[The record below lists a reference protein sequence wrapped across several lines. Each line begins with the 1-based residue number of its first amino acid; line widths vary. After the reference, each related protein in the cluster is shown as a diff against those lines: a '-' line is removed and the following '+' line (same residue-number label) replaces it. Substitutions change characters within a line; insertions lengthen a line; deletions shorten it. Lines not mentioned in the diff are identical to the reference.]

1 MGTPA
6 KVREMVVA
14 WGGWSRRKPKGSFR
28 AGRFMLAKRAMWAMV
43 VWPQTKPSKVSR
55 RNGLKGMPDPSGPPK
70 LKPRWDVHLP
80 KIWNTLSLEQN
91 QLTGNIPVELGR
103 LSNPRYLGLQDNQ
116 PTGRIPTELS
126 NTPELKV
133 STDGLETCPQVEQH

>member
-1 MGTPA
+1 MHGNQLTGSIPP
-6 KVREMVVA
+6 EL
-14 WGGWSRRKPKGSFR
+14 GGLSNLEG
-28 AGRFMLAKRAMWAMV
+28 
-43 VWPQTKPSKVSR
+43 
-55 RNGLKGMPDPSGPPK
+55 
-70 LKPRWDVHLP
+70 
-80 KIWNTLSLEQN
+80 LSLEQN

-116 PTGRIPTELS
+116 PTGCIPTELS